1 MSVFD
6 GLALSYDLGML
17 PLEWLVLRRLRRRA
31 FSRLEGQVLE
41 LGLGSGLNLPHY
53 SPGTQVVGVDASLP
67 MLRVAARRRTA
78 ARVCRVQ
85 ADVHHLPFASGAFST
100 VTAAL
105 LFCSVA
111 EPARALAEVR
121 RVLRPAGRLV
131 LIEHTRG
138 RGLGAWLT
146 DRLHPLWFA
155 WNGVCHLNRETTQ
168 AVLAAGFQLVRE
180 ESRFLGIFRM
190 IEAVYSV

>member
-17 PLEWLVLRRLRRRA
+17 PLEWLALRRLRRRA
-31 FSRLEGQVLE
+31 FSRLGGRVLE

-53 SPGTQVVGVDASLP
+53 GAGVQVVGVDTSLP
-67 MLRVAARRRTA
+67 MLRVAARRRTTT
-78 ARVCRVQ
+78 RLCLVQ
-85 ADVHHLPFASGAFST
+85 ADVHHLPFAAGAFTT

-121 RVLRPAGRLV
+121 RVLDFAGRLV
-131 LIEHTRG
+131 LVEHTRG

-168 AVLAAGFQLVRE
+168 AVLAAGFRLVRE
-180 ESRFLGIFRM
+180 ERCLLGIFRL
-190 IEAVYSV
+190 IDAARF